1 MSRIPFILRLFNS
14 LPHLGQSSIQP
25 KIALAKAFSA
35 RSLLRHGMVT
45 LLLSCALTLY
55 QSVIFAQS
63 KETQI
68 RFLTHQ
74 LSDKDAAIRSQAAK
88 QLGTFHHQ
96 AREAVYPLIEV
107 LSDESRYVRRNAAFA
122 LGQIGEGAGE
132 SVPALIQTLEDSDWT
147 VRANATF
154 ALGGIGESAKA
165 AVPFLITAI
174 DDVNWEVSVNAVK
187 SLGQIGP
194 VASSAVPALSNALR
208 SENEMI
214 RNNAVLALA
223 EIGQTAIPTL
233 IGALKDTDKIVRR
246 SAAFSMSRIDKLPK
260 AAILALTTALK
271 DREISVRVSASV
283 VLALVDPSTRPK
295 TMPILIGGAKSEDE
309 FTRVFASY
317 SLKKI
322 RELDVLAIEK
332 RVKSLIQQLRHQQ
345 AARRYQAATALG
357 EMGKSATRAVPNLI
371 VALKDK
377 DEKVRS
383 SAYQALKQVGSPEAI
398 RALNLGMNLGIK

>member
-63 KETQI
+63 KEAQI

-74 LSDKDAAIRSQAAK
+74 LSDIDAAIRSQAAK

-147 VRANATF
+147 VRATPPSP
-154 ALGGIGESAKA
+154 SA
-165 AVPFLITAI
+165 
-174 DDVNWEVSVNAVK
+174 ESVN
-187 SLGQIGP
+187 LP
-194 VASSAVPALSNALR
+194 RLR
-208 SENEMI
+208 F
-214 RNNAVLALA
+214 L
-223 EIGQTAIPTL
+223 
-233 IGALKDTDKIVRR
+233 
-246 SAAFSMSRIDKLPK
+246 F
-260 AAILALTTALK
+260 
-271 DREISVRVSASV
+271 
-283 VLALVDPSTRPK
+283 
-295 TMPILIGGAKSEDE
+295 
-309 FTRVFASY
+309 
-317 SLKKI
+317 
-322 RELDVLAIEK
+322 
-332 RVKSLIQQLRHQQ
+332 
-345 AARRYQAATALG
+345 
-357 EMGKSATRAVPNLI
+357 
-371 VALKDK
+371 
-377 DEKVRS
+377 
-383 SAYQALKQVGSPEAI
+383 
-398 RALNLGMNLGIK
+398 